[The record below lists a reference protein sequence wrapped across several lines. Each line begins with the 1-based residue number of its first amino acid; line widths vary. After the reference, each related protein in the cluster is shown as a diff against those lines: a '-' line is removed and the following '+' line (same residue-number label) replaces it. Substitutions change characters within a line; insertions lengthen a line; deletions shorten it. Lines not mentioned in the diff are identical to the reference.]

1 MLSTFVPGLEP
12 AAGPPGWP
20 SRTRPPALSSTPT
33 RPRPDPDPAAGLEL
47 GLDPTWQKKRAT
59 RRPPGSRH
67 LIGITPDY

>member
-33 RPRPDPDPAAGLEL
+33 RPRPDPDPTWPPAAGAGLEL
-47 GLDPTWQKKRAT
+47 KNKPDPTC
-59 RRPPGSRH
+59 
-67 LIGITPDY
+67 